1 MANGKQKSEWIQT
14 ANIMTVIFN
23 ANVQKKDRKDPI
35 EFMPPELRDT
45 PAGDDKIK
53 ISMGDFLGM
62 MRQVKP
68 Q

>member
-35 EFMPPELRDT
+35 EFMPPELRDKS
-45 PAGDDKIK
+45 AGDDKIK